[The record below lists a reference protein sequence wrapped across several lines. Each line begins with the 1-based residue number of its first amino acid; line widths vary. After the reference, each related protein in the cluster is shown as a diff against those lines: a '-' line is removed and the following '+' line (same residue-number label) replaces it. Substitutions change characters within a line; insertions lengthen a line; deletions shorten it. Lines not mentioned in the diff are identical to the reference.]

1 MSITTYNVPPYYDD
15 FDPEKNYLRVL
26 FRPGYAVQARELTQ
40 LQTAI
45 QSQIE
50 RFGNHV
56 FQNGSQVMG
65 GQASLDTSYAY
76 IKLETS
82 FNYTAADLVGP
93 TTNYPQGN
101 TGTGATEY
109 LTASVGET
117 LKLITDTGI
126 GSPTGITATILEF
139 LPSTTS
145 DYLTAYVKYTAAN
158 ETAHVFSAGAILNTV
173 ETPVYIPANGTTPA
187 VYAHRFKVVAASA
200 TGYGT
205 RVAVNDGVYY
215 INGNFV
221 YTPASS
227 IIVSKYSSYPS
238 ARVVYKISENIVT
251 SAEDPSLV
259 DNALGTPNDS
269 APGAHRYQIA
279 LDLAVESL
287 DLPKR
292 VEDDIINVLS
302 IRNGAIIGKA
312 RTEYSELANTLA
324 TRTYEESGNYTVR
337 AFQLN
342 VREYYNDGTNGG
354 LYTALQIVSK
364 DGVAAAQ
371 AITYGGNRLAVGLEP
386 AVAYVNGYR
395 IETLDTTYVPVL
407 KARDIAISNSAV
419 LSCELGG
426 YVYIDT
432 LVGIPNITTYS
443 VITLKKADAVSIGTA
458 RARGLQYVSGTRY
471 KLYLFDINIP
481 ATSYNYTFADVRTLV
496 DSNLPVPFSAAI
508 SDISTGISDAVLY
521 NTSTSSLLY
530 KLPSTATKTLRDLNN
545 SVDLVYN
552 VRRKFDSITASSGI
566 VQLDTGSSNKVF
578 TSNNA
583 ADFIC
588 VNNTSNGAVATPMT
602 ITSAGLQTI
611 SLTFAG
617 SASNSFTII
626 APVTHSNI
634 SEKSKTLT
642 VNSQITL
649 STPNTTLGNYDVLGK
664 TDVLRIK
671 GIYMSA
677 NRNTVPDI
685 ANDPDISGRYE
696 LDNGQRENFYDLARI
711 RLKPGS
717 SAPTGQIT
725 VVFDYFAHGAGDYF
739 SVNSYDSTLY
749 SLIPSFDSIKGKI
762 ELRDAL
768 DFRPTKDTTGTA
780 FTGTGGNTS
789 HTIVPGSLIITDIQ
803 YYLPR
808 TDKIYVNKTGTFGV
822 QYGISDAKPA
832 APSNPTDSMVLYALS
847 LGAYT
852 FGKSDLTATAVDN
865 RRYTMR
871 DIGRLE
877 QRIANVEYYTSLSL
891 LEKETASKQI
901 MDGTNQR
908 YKNGFVVDSFVGHGI
923 GAISHPDYH
932 CSVDIDKGILRPE
945 FYQDNTALV
954 VNLTDSGTSR
964 VRKTGPLITLDYT
977 EVPAIT
983 QPYASG
989 SEIVNPH
996 AIWGWR
1002 GEIRLS
1008 PPGDDW
1014 KETQIAP
1021 ALAANADPQLSWF
1034 SDISENSSNKV
1045 IYNAWTGNWYGSPP
1059 VSGTTAGGTELQVNS
1074 ISSLTAQQSGSST
1087 LSGTAYLNSGTY
1099 NFTTTQTY
1107 SDLIVS
1113 TSLVSYIRSRKVYFS
1128 VSGLKPNS
1136 RLYAFFDG
1144 IQIADYINSTDTFV
1158 DYTTAADNTNYLD
1171 YTVHPSPSGAST
1183 LTTDAS
1189 GNIAGSFIIPNNS
1202 TLKFLT
1208 GSRVFRLIDNVT
1220 NNINAAYTYADITYT
1235 ASGIL
1240 ETHQTSVANNTVVS
1254 TVPAIVRPV
1263 AQIVQ
1268 PQYSRPAEPSVL
1280 MYTPGA
1286 ELNYSGFLAQRAR
1299 GPATGY
1305 LGSPIDLK
1313 IGLNDGMQYS
1323 YNEAD
1328 KITSV
1333 IVRGR
1338 SGATSS
1344 SEGNWVPVA
1353 TNLQPPERGE
1363 AVYTVSYTGPVGL
1376 QGQYEWEVIA
1386 TTASGKT
1393 VTSNLIQN
1401 LVNPP

>member
-56 FQNGSQVMG
+56 FQNGSPVMG

-82 FNYTAADLVGP
+82 YSTYYPEGQGSAA
-93 TTNYPQGN
+93 
-101 TGTGATEY
+101 EY
-109 LTASVGET
+109 LTDSVGET
-117 LKLITDTGI
+117 LKLVSDTGA
-126 GSPTGITATILEF
+126 TGITATILEF

-145 DYLTAYVKYTAAN
+145 DSLTAYVKYITAD
-158 ETAHVFSAGAILNTV
+158 ETNHVFSAEAILNTA
-173 ETPVYIPANGTTPA
+173 ETPAS
-187 VYAHRFKVVAASA
+187 HRFKVVGAPYSP

-205 RVAVNDGVYY
+205 RVAVNEGVYY

-227 IIVSKYSSYPS
+227 IIVSKYTANPS

-251 SAEDPSLV
+251 SAEDASLV

-287 DLPKR
+287 DLAER
-292 VEDDIINVLS
+292 VEADIINVLS
-302 IRNGAIIGKA
+302 IRGGAITGKA
-312 RTEYSELANTLA
+312 RTQYSELANTLA

-342 VREYYNDGTNGG
+342 VREYYNSGTNGG
-354 LYTALQIVSK
+354 LYTAEQIQTITN
-364 DGVAAAQ
+364 DGLSEGQ
-371 AITYGGNRLAVGLEP
+371 AIDYGSARLAVGLEP

-407 KARDIAISNSAV
+407 KARDTAYSNSAV

-432 LVGIPNITTYS
+432 LIGLPDITTYS
-443 VITLKKADAVSIGTA
+443 RITLKKAGGATIGTA
-458 RARGLQYVSGTRY
+458 RARGLEYVSGTTY
-471 KLYLFDINIP
+471 KLYLFDINISTGTGNP
-481 ATSYNYTFADVRTLV
+481 TFADIRTLQ
-496 DSNLPVPFSAAI
+496 DNTLPVHFSAAI
-508 SDISTGISDAVLY
+508 NDVGTGITDAVLY

-530 KLPSTATKTLRDLNN
+530 KLPSTATKTLRTPENT
-545 SVDLVYN
+545 VDLVYN
-552 VRRKFDSITASSGI
+552 VRRKFDAQQAAANIGDELIEGI
-566 VQLDTGSSNKVF
+566 VTLSTESANRVF
-578 TSNNA
+578 TSSNP

-588 VNNTSNGAVATPMT
+588 VRDGTGAIIVPSA
-602 ITSAGLQTI
+602 ITSAGTSQIT
-611 SLTFAG
+611 LTFVG
-617 SASNSFTII
+617 SDIYDSYFTII
-626 APVTHSNI
+626 APVTYRNAQ
-634 SEKSKTLT
+634 EKAKTLQENENVT
-642 VNSQITL
+642 FTD
-649 STPNTTLGNYDVLGK
+649 PNPTLGDYDDLGK
-664 TDVLRIK
+664 SDVLRIK
-671 GIYMSA
+671 GIYMSSDF
-677 NRNTVPDI
+677 NTTP
-685 ANDPDISGRYE
+685 NTSTDPDISSRYE
-696 LDNGQRENFYDLARI
+696 LDNGQRENFYDHGRI

-717 SAPTGQIT
+717 SAPTGQIK
-725 VVFDYFAHGAGDYF
+725 VVFDYFTHGAGDYF
-739 SVNSYDSTLY
+739 SVDSYDSTLY

-762 ELRDAL
+762 QLRDAL
-768 DFRPTKDTTGTA
+768 DFRPTKDIA
-780 FTGTGGNTS
+780 GTGFGDTTNTV
-789 HTIVPGSLIITDIQ
+789 VPGSLVITDIQ

-808 TDKIYVNKTGTFGV
+808 ADKIYVNKTGTFGV
-822 QYGISDAKPA
+822 QYGISDDKPA
-832 APSNPTDSMVLYALS
+832 APANPTDSMVLYTLS

-852 FGKSDLTATAVDN
+852 FGKSDLGATAVDN

-901 MDGTNQR
+901 LDDTGTNQR

-923 GAISHPDYH
+923 GAINHPDYR

-954 VNLTDSGTSR
+954 MNLTDVGTTG
-964 VRKTGPLITLDYT
+964 VRKTGPLVTLNYT
-977 EVPAIT
+977 EVPEIT

-989 SEIVNPH
+989 TEIVNPH

-1002 GEIRLS
+1002 GEIKLS

-1014 KETQIAP
+1014 KETQVAS
-1021 ALAANADPQLSWF
+1021 ALAANADPQLAWF
-1034 SDISENSSNKV
+1034 SSISANASNKV
-1045 IYNAWTGNWYGSPP
+1045 IWNSWSGNWYGSPP
-1059 VSGTTAGGTELQVNS
+1059 VSGTTVNGSPLQVNS
-1074 ISSLTAQQSGSST
+1074 LSSLSAQRSGNST

-1107 SDLIVS
+1107 TDSIVS
-1113 TSLVSYIRSRKVYFS
+1113 TALVPYIRARKVYFS
-1128 VSGLKPNS
+1128 VTGLKPNS

-1144 IQIADYINSTDTFV
+1144 IQIADYINSADSFV

-1171 YTVHPSPSGAST
+1171 YTAHPSGAST
-1183 LTTDAS
+1183 LITDTS

-1208 GSRVFRLIDNVT
+1208 GNRVFRLIDNQT
-1220 NNINAAYTYADITYT
+1220 NDVKSAYTWTDITYT

-1240 ETHQTSVANNTVVS
+1240 ETHQTSVVNNTVVS
-1254 TVPAIVRPV
+1254 TVPARIVP
-1263 AQIVQ
+1263 IVQ
-1268 PQYSRPAEPSVL
+1268 PVQPQSYSTVRPSVSL
-1280 MYTPGA
+1280 GIQGNAPKYIGI
-1286 ELNYSGFLAQRAR
+1286 GFNLVGTA
-1299 GPATGY
+1299 
-1305 LGSPIDLK
+1305 
-1313 IGLNDGMQYS
+1313 NDGMGGAAL
-1323 YNEAD
+1323 YNQSNA
-1328 KITSV
+1328 ITQV
-1333 IVRGR
+1333 ILEGR
-1338 SGATSS
+1338 SGNPSASLGT
-1344 SEGNWVPVA
+1344 WVNA
-1353 TNLQPPERGE
+1353 GSAAPPLRGS
-1363 AVYTVSYTGPVGL
+1363 APFVLRVSAPMVGE
-1376 QGQYEWEVIA
+1376 YEWRVKAVTANGDVYSGSVIKSFA
-1386 TTASGKT
+1386 HTPIGA
-1393 VTSNLIQN
+1393 
-1401 LVNPP
+1401 PPFVAGDPVSDAYYY